1 MSRSSSG
8 KRFDVFEFAEEDEQV
23 EKASQRFLG
32 MFGNPKKPNPKPKP
46 KPPSPLSKYTFLQ
59 CCKSSQHKHSLYQVC
74 LFVITLFVLLLLN
87 VEKLCAL
94 WRVMTK
100 YNFAEFCDHCGK
112 CDIEF
117 VYVLVLNLC

>member
-1 MSRSSSG
+1 M
-8 KRFDVFEFAEEDEQV
+8 
-23 EKASQRFLG
+23 
-32 MFGNPKKPNPKPKP
+32 
-46 KPPSPLSKYTFLQ
+46 
-59 CCKSSQHKHSLYQVC
+59 
-74 LFVITLFVLLLLN
+74 LLLLN

-117 VYVLVLNLC
+117 AYVLVLNLC

>member
-1 MSRSSSG
+1 MMSRSSSG

-32 MFGNPKKPNPKPKP
+32 MFGNPKKPKP

-59 CCKSSQHKHSLYQVC
+59 CCKSSQHANTLSIKFVFVC
-74 LFVITLFVLLLLN
+74 NHTLCSFVVMVIIVVN

-94 WRVMTK
+94 WRVMT
-100 YNFAEFCDHCGK
+100 YVQFC
-112 CDIEF
+112 
-117 VYVLVLNLC
+117 